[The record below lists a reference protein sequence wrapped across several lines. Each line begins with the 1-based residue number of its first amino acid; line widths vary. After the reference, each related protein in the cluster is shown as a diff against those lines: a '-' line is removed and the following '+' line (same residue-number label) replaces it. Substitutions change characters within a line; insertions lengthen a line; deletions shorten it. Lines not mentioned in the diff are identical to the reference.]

1 MRITLKTIDSN
12 IGNDVPLKDMLQ
24 RYRIENDLS
33 KRMLS
38 KILSVNEKT
47 ITSYLDGGDIK
58 LSHAFRIMK
67 LLKLSLDDLSQQY
80 LKDAQDEEVAC
91 IERAQL
97 ASFLLDNFD
106 LKSLKQEKVIT
117 SNNDYDLISNEI
129 CQFFDLDSIYDFSNP
144 FSKSALFSQAR
155 FSSSEIR
162 KKKMQDF
169 WLKCAQASFEKINNP
184 NEYDEGL
191 LFDFLK
197 RIKSYTK
204 DVEYGFSKVV
214 YVLFQLGVTVI
225 VQPYMTQ
232 TKAYGVSMIVN
243 GKPCVILTDLG
254 KNYYKLWLT
263 LLHELYHIISDYEY
277 ISRINYHVSGE
288 DEQDLFVS
296 ESDADRFAL
305 YSFLPE
311 KSIAIAS
318 KIIRMQYKVQE
329 LAKIADIHPAMV
341 YGVYLES
348 IENKNI
354 KSKEF
359 ARYTGCGFILK
370 SEVAIKNIIFDP
382 VKQRGISIAAKKLKE
397 NLKIMTA

>member
-1 MRITLKTIDSN
+1 MRITLKTNNSNIDSD
-12 IGNDVPLKDMLQ
+12 ISLKDMLQ
-24 RYRIENDLS
+24 KYMIENDLS

-38 KILSVNEKT
+38 RILSVNEKT
-47 ITSYLDGGDIK
+47 ITSYLEGGDVK

-80 LKDAQDEEVAC
+80 FKDAQDEEVEC
-91 IERAQL
+91 IEKAQL
-97 ASFLLDNFD
+97 ASFLLENFD
-106 LKSLKQEKVIT
+106 LKSLKQEKI
-117 SNNDYDLISNEI
+117 ISSYNEHEQISDEI
-129 CQFFDLDSIYDFSNP
+129 CRFFGLSSIYDYSNP

-162 KKKMQDF
+162 QKKMQDF

-184 NEYDEGL
+184 NNYDEEL
-191 LFDFLK
+191 LTDFIK

-204 DVEYGFSKVV
+204 DTEMGFSKVL
-214 YVLFQLGVTVI
+214 YVLFQLGITVL

-232 TKAYGVSMIVN
+232 TKAFGVSMIVN
-243 GKPCVILTDLG
+243 DKPCIILTDLG

-277 ISRINYHVSGE
+277 ISRFRYHVSGE
-288 DEQDLFVS
+288 NEQDLFVS

-305 YSFLPE
+305 YSILPE
-311 KSIAIAS
+311 KSLAIAS
-318 KIIRMQYKVQE
+318 KIIRMQYKVRE
-329 LAKIADIHPAMV
+329 LAKIADIHPTMV

-348 IENKNI
+348 IENQSI

-359 ARYTGCGFILK
+359 ARYKGAGLIIQ
-370 SEVAIKNIIFDP
+370 SEIAIKNITFDP
-382 VKQRGISIAAKKLKE
+382 VKQQGISVAVKKLKD

>member
-1 MRITLKTIDSN
+1 MRITLKTNNSNIDSD
-12 IGNDVPLKDMLQ
+12 IPLKDMLQ
-24 RYRIENDLS
+24 RYMIENDLS

-38 KILSVNEKT
+38 RILSVNEKT
-47 ITSYLDGGDIK
+47 VTSYLEGGDVK

-80 LKDAQDEEVAC
+80 FKDAQDEEVEC

-97 ASFLLDNFD
+97 VSFLLDNFD

-117 SNNDYDLISNEI
+117 SNNDYELVSNEI

-144 FSKSALFSQAR
+144 FSKSALFSQAH
-155 FSSSEIR
+155 FLSSEIR

-184 NEYDEGL
+184 NEYDEEL
-191 LFDFLK
+191 LVGFLK

-204 DVEYGFSKVV
+204 DIDFGFSKVV

-243 GKPCVILTDLG
+243 GKPCIILTDLG

-277 ISRINYHVSGE
+277 ISRTNYHISGE
-288 DEQDLFVS
+288 DVQDLFVS
-296 ESDADRFAL
+296 ENDADRFAL

-311 KSIAIAS
+311 KSLAIAS

-329 LAKIADIHPAMV
+329 LARIADIHPTMV
-341 YGVYLES
+341 YGIYLES
-348 IENKNI
+348 IKDKNI

-359 ARYTGCGFILK
+359 ARYTGAGFILK
-370 SEVAIKNIIFDP
+370 SEAAIKNIIFDP
-382 VKQRGISIAAKKLKE
+382 VKQKGISIAAKKLKE